1 MAQRGRPPTPVEI
14 KRKTGNPGR
23 RPLPDLKTVELLPQA
38 EEVPEPPRPLL
49 EPGARLWSEV
59 WQAGIQWISPATD
72 MELLLMTCE
81 LVDERWNLRIKVMK
95 SENMA
100 MARRLDSVSNQI
112 VRNLSLLGFT
122 PSDRTRLGVAEVKK
136 ASKIEEILR
145 RRDDLHKSRT

>member
-1 MAQRGRPPTPVEI
+1 
-14 KRKTGNPGR
+14 
-23 RPLPDLKTVELLPQA
+23 
-38 EEVPEPPRPLL
+38 
-49 EPGARLWSEV
+49 
-59 WQAGIQWISPATD
+59 
-72 MELLLMTCE
+72 MTCE